1 MLDRW
6 QIDVTEDP
14 SVDPKE
20 IGDPIPYNIIN
31 NYFSVGVVSIDQQ
44 IFKSSLLLLS
54 CLRTIRKKNP
64 SFQDAAI
71 CVKFH
76 LEREKCPEKFNSRM
90 KNKLWYFEFAT
101 SETFAASCK
110 NLHEDLEIIVISF
123 FLQLLIG
130 CITSKLINYYVFFS
144 VTECHWIQQRVS
156 PFRASHSSIFLT
168 PTEVRIYGVTII
180 QRGEVSTRVKKEK
193 KK

>member
-14 SVDPKE
+14 SIDPKE

-64 SFQDAAI
+64 SF
-71 CVKFH
+71 
-76 LEREKCPEKFNSRM
+76 
-90 KNKLWYFEFAT
+90 
-101 SETFAASCK
+101 
-110 NLHEDLEIIVISF
+110 
-123 FLQLLIG
+123 
-130 CITSKLINYYVFFS
+130 
-144 VTECHWIQQRVS
+144 
-156 PFRASHSSIFLT
+156 
-168 PTEVRIYGVTII
+168 
-180 QRGEVSTRVKKEK
+180 
-193 KK
+193 